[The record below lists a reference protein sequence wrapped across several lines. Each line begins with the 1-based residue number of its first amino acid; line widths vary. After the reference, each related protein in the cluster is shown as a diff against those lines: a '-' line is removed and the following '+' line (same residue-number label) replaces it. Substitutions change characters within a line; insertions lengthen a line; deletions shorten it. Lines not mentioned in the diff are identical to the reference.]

1 MNRIAEILR
10 EKGVEEIVPSEEI
23 LNQMEVKVQTWN
35 KFVANKKD
43 PEFHQVP
50 IIARFLN
57 VEIEDLFP
65 RPTAEALRKK
75 HGLVIA

>member
-1 MNRIAEILR
+1 MNRIAEILK

-23 LNQMEVKVQTWN
+23 LGQMDVKVQTWN

-50 IIARFLN
+50 VIAKFLN

-65 RPTAEALRKK
+65 SHQVDVLRNK
-75 HGLVIA
+75 HGLMTA